1 MGKLTERAIQK
12 VFYYDLRAILDVDLE
27 NLIKGLR
34 DFISS
39 QWAEKIIL
47 KAVLDPI
54 RKASHILTYLELEY
68 FTYDQ
73 ERFPNPID
81 QYLYIHESKE
91 KIIAKVKELEPE
103 RPIAAVVD
111 FTLYKRLI

>member
-12 VFYYDLRAILDVDLE
+12 VFNHDLKAILDVDLMAMT
-27 NLIKGLR
+27 KGLR

-39 QWAEKIIL
+39 QWVEKILL
-47 KAVLDPI
+47 KVVQDPI
-54 RKASHILTYLELEY
+54 RKASHILTYLEYEY
-68 FTYDQ
+68 FTYDP

-91 KIIAKVKELEPE
+91 KIIAKVKELEPKN
-103 RPIAAVVD
+103 PIRAVVE
-111 FTLYKRLI
+111 FTLYKRLV